1 MLNLFDRI
9 RAQTT
14 FLFPRY
20 LPPVINKLLLKPIMG
35 TLRKSNFVGILKVL
49 VVLGLIY
56 LVSNV
61 YQLEFEKDPSC
72 DIVFVPQP
80 PVQRQLAMPPKS
92 PPDPVAP
99 PVPVI
104 EVPKE
109 KVKCAL
115 GTGNMIDQVV

>member
-1 MLNLFDRI
+1 M
-9 RAQTT
+9 
-14 FLFPRY
+14 
-20 LPPVINKLLLKPIMG
+20 
-35 TLRKSNFVGILKVL
+35 L

-61 YQLEFEKDPSC
+61 YQLKLDKDPAC

-80 PVQRQLAMPPKS
+80 PQEPQLVVSHKS
-92 PPDPVAP
+92 PPSPVP
-99 PVPVI
+99 PPPALPPPPPPAPVI

-115 GTGNMIDQVV
+115 GAGNMIDQVGS